1 VAVVLAGCGGR
12 DRPHAPALSDEPVYQ
27 NDREGFRFLVPD
39 GWTQIARGELP
50 PGRVERERMLVEYRL
65 FGADKPATLEV
76 TALDL
81 DTGTDLKAY
90 LAKRTSGETWRPK
103 GPAEALQID
112 GTPAT
117 RLVLTGRPAGDE
129 TTHDVL
135 ACRRGDRVYF
145 FTGVFSSSD
154 SKARDQ
160 VRRAVQ
166 GIVWKK

>member
-1 VAVVLAGCGGR
+1 VVVLAGCGR
-12 DRPHAPALSDEPVYQ
+12 DRPHAPALRDEPVYQ

-39 GWTQIARGELP
+39 GWTQVARGELP
-50 PGRVERERMLVEYRL
+50 PGRADSERMLVEYRL
-65 FGADKPATLEV
+65 YGADKPASLQV
-76 TALDL
+76 TARDF
-81 DTGTDLKAY
+81 DPGTDLKAY
-90 LAKRTSGETWRPK
+90 LATRTSGETWRPK
-103 GPAEALQID
+103 GPAETLEVD

-117 RLVLTGRPAGDE
+117 RVVLTGRPGNED

-145 FTGVFSSSD
+145 FTGVFSSGD
-154 SKARDQ
+154 STARDQ